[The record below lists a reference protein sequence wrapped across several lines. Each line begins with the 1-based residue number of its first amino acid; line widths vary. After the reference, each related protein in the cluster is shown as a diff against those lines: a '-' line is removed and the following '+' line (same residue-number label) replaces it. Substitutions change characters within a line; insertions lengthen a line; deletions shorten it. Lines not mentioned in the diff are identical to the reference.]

1 MNKFLKINILDS
13 YIIRKYLSTFAF
25 SVMIFTLIACVID
38 YSEKADAYKREN
50 LSFKRIFLEYML
62 PFIPHINMLLLPL
75 YALIT
80 VIFFTSRM
88 AYNSEIISIFNAGVS
103 FKRLLRPYLFSAS
116 LIALLHLFFNHVVV
130 PAGNKNRLDFEH
142 KYITKTQD
150 AGKKENVHMFLDPNT
165 KIFVSYFNKND
176 STIRDFR
183 MESYENSELKRI
195 LKAENCS
202 WQRYPNIWRLQ
213 NIQERTFSNMKESL
227 KINPAFVDTAI
238 NFTPD
243 DFVRFTNQNEML
255 TTAELYSE
263 IDKLKSRGMG
273 NTKGYEIEIN
283 RRSAE
288 PFTIII
294 LTLIGVAIAARKVRG
309 GIGFHLALG
318 IGLGAIF
325 IFLSKFSAT
334 FATQPNI
341 PALVGVWIPNLIF
354 AGIAAFLVSRAQE

>member
-1 MNKFLKINILDS
+1 MYNLLKLKILDR
-13 YIIRKYLSTFAF
+13 YIIRKYLTTFGF
-25 SVMIFTLIACVID
+25 SVFIFTLIACVID
-38 YSEKADAYKREN
+38 YSEKADAFKHEN
-50 LSFKRIFLEYML
+50 LKFSKIFIDY
-62 PFIPHINMLLLPL
+62 FIHYIPHINMLLLPL
-75 YALIT
+75 YALIA

-88 AYNSEIISIFNAGVS
+88 AYDSEIISIFNAGVS
-103 FKRLLRPYLFSAS
+103 FKRLMRPYLISAS

-130 PAGNKNRLDFEH
+130 PAGNKKRLGFEH

-150 AGKKENVHMFLDPNT
+150 KGKTENVHMFLDPNT
-165 KIFVSYFNKND
+165 KIFISYYRKND
-176 STIRDFR
+176 STARDFR
-183 MESYENSELKRI
+183 MESYENGELKRI

-213 NIQERTFSNMKESL
+213 NIQERTFNDMKESI
-227 KINPAFVDTAI
+227 KINPSFVDTAI

-255 TTAELYSE
+255 TTSELYSE
-263 IDKLKSRGMG
+263 IDKLNSRGMG

-283 RRSAE
+283 RRTAE
-288 PFTIII
+288 PFTILI
-294 LTLIGVAIAARKVRG
+294 LTFMGMAIAARKVRG

-318 IGLGAIF
+318 MGLGAIF

-341 PALVGVWIPNLIF
+341 SALVGVWIPNLIF
-354 AGIAAFLVSRAQE
+354 AGIAAFLVSRAQQ